1 MCVRESAHI
10 KERGERNACL
20 CVSETVC
27 TVSVCVCVVCVWS
40 QCIQLERLSHCYSS
54 YGMMSLSQNRGSAVH
69 QHRGHSHRLLTSPP
83 LSSFLIINQSL
94 PPPFSSLSLSLSLS
108 HFLFLFLSLSPLSLS
123 LSSSP
128 LSVFPLP
135 SLLSFISLTS
145 LSS

>member
-83 LSSFLIINQSL
+83 LSSCL
-94 PPPFSSLSLSLSLS
+94 
-108 HFLFLFLSLSPLSLS
+108 LFS
-123 LSSSP
+123 LSSSLFSCSPPFFSSSLLPHLFYP
-128 LSVFPLP
+128 LSL
-135 SLLSFISLTS
+135 
-145 LSS
+145 